1 MPKQKHHKQP
11 ELKFVVDLPNDAN
24 RKWYDEK
31 YRNMFK
37 DRRGVLLHDF
47 RDGMSPGYCVAAVE
61 VVN

>member
-1 MPKQKHHKQP
+1 MPKQKRHKQP
-11 ELKFVVDLPNDAN
+11 KLKIIVDLPNESN

-37 DRRGVLLHDF
+37 DRRGVLHDY

-61 VVN
+61 VVS

>member
-1 MPKQKHHKQP
+1 MPRQKRHKQP
-11 ELKFVVDLPNDAN
+11 KLKIIVYLPNGAN

-37 DRRGVLLHDF
+37 DRRGVLHDY

-61 VVN
+61 VVS

>member
-1 MPKQKHHKQP
+1 MPRQKRHKQP
-11 ELKFVVDLPNDAN
+11 KLKIIVDLPNESN

-37 DRRGVLLHDF
+37 DRRGILLHDY

-61 VVN
+61 VSN

>member
-1 MPKQKHHKQP
+1 MPKQKRHKQP
-11 ELKFVVDLPNDAN
+11 KLRIVVDIPSESN

-47 RDGMSPGYCVAAVE
+47 RDGMSPGYCVTAVE